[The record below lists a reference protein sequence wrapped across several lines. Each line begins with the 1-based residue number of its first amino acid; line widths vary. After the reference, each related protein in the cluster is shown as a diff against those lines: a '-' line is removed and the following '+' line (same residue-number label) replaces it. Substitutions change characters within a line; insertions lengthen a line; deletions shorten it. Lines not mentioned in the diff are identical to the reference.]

1 MRKYILFF
9 KNAISESLVY
19 RTNVF
24 LIFIS
29 QFVSTV
35 ALIIFWSAI
44 YSEGGKI
51 GNYELNDLI
60 QYFIF
65 VGLIGFAI
73 QGVDISWRV
82 SEEIRLGNVTNY
94 ILKPVSYYKSILS
107 ITFGKSVLNMIIITL
122 VIVPILFFSGYFS
135 GLVWGLEKIIIISI
149 SLAIS
154 FLLFATYSF
163 IVGLYTFWSGDSR
176 GFNYVG
182 KLVMLFFSG
191 SIIPL
196 NLLPG
201 YIMRMS
207 EWLPFKNIAWIPVSL
222 LTGRIEAHFMVL
234 FPGMIWTVVLFILTY
249 IAFNQSLKKYEGLGA

>member
-1 MRKYILFF
+1 MKKYILFF

-29 QFVSTV
+29 QFASTV

-51 GNYELNDLI
+51 GNYELQDLV

-82 SEEIRLGNVTNY
+82 SEEIRVGSVTNY
-94 ILKPVSYYKSILS
+94 ILKPMSYYRSILS
-107 ITFGKSVLNMIIITL
+107 IAFGKSIVNMIIIIL
-122 VIVPILFFSGYFS
+122 VIIPILFFGGYLG
-135 GLVWGLEKIIIISI
+135 GLTWGPEKIIIIFI

-182 KLVMLFFSG
+182 KLIMLFFSG

-196 NLLPG
+196 NLLPD
-201 YIMRMS
+201 YIMRINQ
-207 EWLPFKNIAWIPVSL
+207 WLPFKNIAWIPVSL
-222 LTGRIEAHFMVL
+222 LTGKIEAQWMAL
-234 FPGMIWTVVLFILTY
+234 FPGIIWTLILFLLTH
-249 IAFNQSLKKYEGLGA
+249 ITFNQALKKYEGLGA